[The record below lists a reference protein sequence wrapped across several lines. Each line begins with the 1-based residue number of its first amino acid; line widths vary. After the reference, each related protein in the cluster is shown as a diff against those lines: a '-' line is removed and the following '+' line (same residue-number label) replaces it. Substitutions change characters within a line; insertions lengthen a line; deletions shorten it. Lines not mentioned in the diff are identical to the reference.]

1 MEMNF
6 NQHISGQFNADLEAI
21 RNHMMSMGG
30 LVERQVNHAVQAIC
44 SGDTQLADD
53 VIRREDDVD
62 KAEVAIDN
70 ECTQILVRRQPA
82 ASDLRMV
89 LAVSRVVR
97 DLERIGDEA
106 SKIALNAIARA
117 VIPDLLNNTPFTK
130 ILEKGIQNANQDIL
144 DYTAKNPEA
153 SGMGTTS
160 VCAVVK
166 DNQIHLANVGDS
178 RAYKISDEIHQ
189 VTKDHSY
196 VQEKVDSGEITKDQ
210 AREDPRNNEI
220 TKAVGLSSSLEVDT
234 MKLTLDS
241 DESLLLCCDG
251 VNDHLSDD
259 EIQKIV
265 RDSPDPDT
273 ACKKIV
279 DMANEKGGLDNIS
292 LIILSAEESDKQ
304 VESKSEQY
312 NGKVVEIPSELK
324 NKSEPDWESL
334 RSKSEVRVRD

>member
-106 SKIALNAIARA
+106 SKIAIH
-117 VIPDLLNNTPFTK
+117 T
-130 ILEKGIQNANQDIL
+130 LEVKD
-144 DYTAKNPEA
+144 TKNPQFCQQA
-153 SGMGTTS
+153 MRYMGEE
-160 VCAVVK
+160 VVK
-166 DNQIHLANVGDS
+166 M
-178 RAYKISDEIHQ
+178 ISGALDAFARHDVEGAIE
-189 VTKDHSY
+189 VVRTDKL
-196 VQEKVDSGEITKDQ
+196 VDKQYASALRELITYMM
-210 AREDPRNNEI
+210 EDPRSIGQAINILWILRAIERIGDHARNISEQVI
-220 TKAVGLSSSLEVDT
+220 YLVSGTDVRHSSLTEMEET
-234 MKLTLDS
+234 A
-241 DESLLLCCDG
+241 
-251 VNDHLSDD
+251 
-259 EIQKIV
+259 QKE
-265 RDSPDPDT
+265 D
-273 ACKKIV
+273 
-279 DMANEKGGLDNIS
+279 
-292 LIILSAEESDKQ
+292 
-304 VESKSEQY
+304 
-312 NGKVVEIPSELK
+312 
-324 NKSEPDWESL
+324 
-334 RSKSEVRVRD
+334 

>member
-106 SKIALNAIARA
+106 SKIAIH
-117 VIPDLLNNTPFTK
+117 T
-130 ILEKGIQNANQDIL
+130 LEVKDS
-144 DYTAKNPEA
+144 KNPQFCQQA
-153 SGMGTTS
+153 IRYMGEE
-160 VCAVVK
+160 VVK
-166 DNQIHLANVGDS
+166 M
-178 RAYKISDEIHQ
+178 ISGALDAFARHDVEGAIE
-189 VTKDHSY
+189 VVRTDKL
-196 VQEKVDSGEITKDQ
+196 VDKQYASALRELITYMM
-210 AREDPRNNEI
+210 EDPRSIGQAINILWIRRAIERIGDHARNISEQVI
-220 TKAVGLSSSLEVDT
+220 YLVSGTDVRHSSLTEMEET
-234 MKLTLDS
+234 A
-241 DESLLLCCDG
+241 
-251 VNDHLSDD
+251 
-259 EIQKIV
+259 QKE
-265 RDSPDPDT
+265 D
-273 ACKKIV
+273 
-279 DMANEKGGLDNIS
+279 
-292 LIILSAEESDKQ
+292 
-304 VESKSEQY
+304 
-312 NGKVVEIPSELK
+312 
-324 NKSEPDWESL
+324 
-334 RSKSEVRVRD
+334 

>member
-106 SKIALNAIARA
+106 SKIAIH
-117 VIPDLLNNTPFTK
+117 T
-130 ILEKGIQNANQDIL
+130 LEVKDS
-144 DYTAKNPEA
+144 KNPQFCQQA
-153 SGMGTTS
+153 IRYMGEE
-160 VCAVVK
+160 VVK
-166 DNQIHLANVGDS
+166 M
-178 RAYKISDEIHQ
+178 ISGALDAFARHDVEGAIE
-189 VTKDHSY
+189 VVRTDKL
-196 VQEKVDSGEITKDQ
+196 VDKQYASALRELITYMM
-210 AREDPRNNEI
+210 EDPRS
-220 TKAVGLSSSLEVDT
+220 VGQAINILWILRAIERIGDHARNISEQVIYLVSGTDVRHSSLTEMEET
-234 MKLTLDS
+234 A
-241 DESLLLCCDG
+241 
-251 VNDHLSDD
+251 
-259 EIQKIV
+259 QKE
-265 RDSPDPDT
+265 D
-273 ACKKIV
+273 
-279 DMANEKGGLDNIS
+279 
-292 LIILSAEESDKQ
+292 
-304 VESKSEQY
+304 
-312 NGKVVEIPSELK
+312 
-324 NKSEPDWESL
+324 
-334 RSKSEVRVRD
+334 

>member
-106 SKIALNAIARA
+106 SKIAIH
-117 VIPDLLNNTPFTK
+117 T
-130 ILEKGIQNANQDIL
+130 LEVKDS
-144 DYTAKNPEA
+144 KNPQFCQQA
-153 SGMGTTS
+153 IRYMGEE
-160 VCAVVK
+160 VVK
-166 DNQIHLANVGDS
+166 M
-178 RAYKISDEIHQ
+178 ISGALDAFARHDVEGAIE
-189 VTKDHSY
+189 VVRTDKL
-196 VQEKVDSGEITKDQ
+196 VDKQYASALRELITYMM
-210 AREDPRNNEI
+210 EDPRSIGQAIN
-220 TKAVGLSSSLEVDT
+220 TSGFFVLLSVSVT
-234 MKLTLDS
+234 M
-241 DESLLLCCDG
+241 
-251 VNDHLSDD
+251 
-259 EIQKIV
+259 
-265 RDSPDPDT
+265 
-273 ACKKIV
+273 
-279 DMANEKGGLDNIS
+279 
-292 LIILSAEESDKQ
+292 
-304 VESKSEQY
+304 
-312 NGKVVEIPSELK
+312 
-324 NKSEPDWESL
+324 
-334 RSKSEVRVRD
+334 

>member
-106 SKIALNAIARA
+106 SKIAIH
-117 VIPDLLNNTPFTK
+117 T
-130 ILEKGIQNANQDIL
+130 LEVKDS
-144 DYTAKNPEA
+144 KNPQFCQQA
-153 SGMGTTS
+153 IRYMGEE
-160 VCAVVK
+160 VVK
-166 DNQIHLANVGDS
+166 M
-178 RAYKISDEIHQ
+178 ISGALDAFARHDVEGAIE
-189 VTKDHSY
+189 VVRTDKL
-196 VQEKVDSGEITKDQ
+196 VDKQYASALRELITYMM
-210 AREDPRNNEI
+210 EDPRSISQAINILWILRAIERIGDHARNISEQVI
-220 TKAVGLSSSLEVDT
+220 YLVSGTDVRHSSLTEMEET
-234 MKLTLDS
+234 A
-241 DESLLLCCDG
+241 
-251 VNDHLSDD
+251 
-259 EIQKIV
+259 QKE
-265 RDSPDPDT
+265 D
-273 ACKKIV
+273 
-279 DMANEKGGLDNIS
+279 
-292 LIILSAEESDKQ
+292 
-304 VESKSEQY
+304 
-312 NGKVVEIPSELK
+312 
-324 NKSEPDWESL
+324 
-334 RSKSEVRVRD
+334 